1 MTLAPVCAIPRR
13 ELGSTGLH
21 LSALG
26 FGASPLG
33 GVFQAI
39 DDRAGVAAVH
49 HAHARG
55 INYFDTSPFYG
66 ATKSESV
73 LGQAL
78 RDLPRSE
85 FVLSTKVGR
94 YGQDSFDF
102 SAARVTASV
111 AESLQRLQVPYI
123 DIILCH
129 DVEFGDL
136 HQVVNETLP
145 ALHQLKSQGL
155 VKHVG
160 FSALPLNV
168 FSWII
173 DKAPPG
179 QVEVVLSYCHHSLN
193 DSSLCDLLPY
203 FESKGVGV
211 IGASPM
217 AMGLLTNQG
226 PPAWHPAPAP
236 LQQACANAAAHAA
249 AQGVDIS
256 KLALKHSVRLPG
268 ISSTLVGMASAE
280 LVDTNIATTLQ
291 ALGQQANENE
301 AEESRVAAE
310 VLGLLAPVQGVTWP
324 SGKPLPC

>member
-1 MTLAPVCAIPRR
+1 MPSMPCWIQRKVLLPVITK
-13 ELGSTGLH
+13 TGQ
-21 LSALG
+21 
-26 FGASPLG
+26 
-33 GVFQAI
+33 QA
-39 DDRAGVAAVH
+39 G
-49 HAHARG
+49 
-55 INYFDTSPFYG
+55 
-66 ATKSESV
+66 
-73 LGQAL
+73 
-78 RDLPRSE
+78 
-85 FVLSTKVGR
+85 
-94 YGQDSFDF
+94 
-102 SAARVTASV
+102 
-111 AESLQRLQVPYI
+111 
-123 DIILCH
+123 
-129 DVEFGDL
+129 
-136 HQVVNETLP
+136 
-145 ALHQLKSQGL
+145 
-155 VKHVG
+155 
-160 FSALPLNV
+160 
-168 FSWII
+168 
-173 DKAPPG
+173 G

-193 DSSLCDLLPY
+193 DSSLCDMLPY

-217 AMGLLTNQG
+217 AMGLLTNQVRQDMQACKHGWACDMQRMTVTVLPVQLVTLNTHTPWHGSNSHMINHAPKPPPHPTKCWRVCVSMHLCHGMVALAWCGKRLVALRMNGLQG

-256 KLALKHSVRLPG
+256 KLALEHSVRLPG